1 MEQTCPYFP
10 KCGGCAARNVPYDR
24 QLAQKT
30 AYIRGLL
37 RPFGGRVEPCQ
48 GGPTEACRNKVHLAF
63 CRENGAV
70 RAGFFDRVTHRVVP
84 VKRCPMHGDWYE
96 KLVRAAEAWATR
108 CRVVPYEP
116 RTGKGSLR
124 FLAARYL
131 EGRLMVTVVSQQP
144 ALPGL
149 DTLHA
154 LLEERFGPTAL
165 WLNVNRRR
173 DSAVF
178 SRDFR
183 HIAGPKKLRGSLLGV
198 EFELSPDAFFQVNT
212 EMAARMYSRI
222 LSLARDIGPDTV
234 VDAYSGI
241 GITSLLF
248 AKAGMKVVSVE
259 QTPSAVEDALAMA
272 RSNRLQDRVRALCG
286 DCAKVLPRLRPR
298 GDALFFVDPPR
309 RGLGESVCRTVLRF
323 APKYVLYLS
332 CGPEALAEDLRRLQ
346 KGGYKLQLAEPYD
359 LFPHTE
365 HVETVCLLSKLKST
379 QHIEVELDMDELD
392 LTDAE
397 KKATYQEIK
406 DYVLEHS
413 GLKVSS
419 LYIAQVKQKCGIIE
433 RENYN
438 KAKSEDAKQPQCP
451 SEKEKAIREAM
462 KYFGMI

>member
-37 RPFGGRVEPCQ
+37 RPFGGRAEPCR

-96 KLVRAAEAWATR
+96 KLVRAAEEWAAR
-108 CRVVPYEP
+108 CGVVPYEP

-212 EMAARMYSRI
+212 EMAARMYERI
-222 LSLARDIGPDTV
+222 LALAKEIAPDTV

-259 QTPSAVEDALAMA
+259 QTPSAVEDARAMA

-286 DCAKVLPRLRPR
+286 DCAKVLPRLRPG

-365 HVETVCLLSKLKST
+365 HVETV
-379 QHIEVELDMDELD
+379 
-392 LTDAE
+392 
-397 KKATYQEIK
+397 
-406 DYVLEHS
+406 
-413 GLKVSS
+413 
-419 LYIAQVKQKCGIIE
+419 
-433 RENYN
+433 
-438 KAKSEDAKQPQCP
+438 
-451 SEKEKAIREAM
+451 
-462 KYFGMI
+462 